1 MTCWCIIVCVCHDPY
16 THLQATWNMLDK
28 DGDGSVTAAEL
39 QERLSKLEGL
49 SVTEVEEMVRVADTD
64 GNGEVDYQEFV
75 VAFHS
80 SSWMKAR
87 LMGKAAMQFDG
98 FKAIVHAPACEFTP
112 CSRIFQKRVSM
123 SCFDGDTTRRHSRT
137 NIIAR
142 RRTKSATSQAMEPCL
157 RSL

>member
-1 MTCWCIIVCVCHDPY
+1 MTHY
-16 THLQATWNMLDK
+16 TYAVQATWNMLDK
-28 DGDGSVTAAEL
+28 DGDGSVSAAEL

-49 SVTEVEEMVRVADTD
+49 SVKEVEELVRVADTD

-98 FKAIVHAPACEFTP
+98 FKARQRVNSSVPIAACEFLPSSCTFQQQASLS
-112 CSRIFQKRVSM
+112 CS
-123 SCFDGDTTRRHSRT
+123 DGDATLRHSRT
-137 NIIAR
+137 NITAR
-142 RRTKSATSQAMEPCL
+142 RRTKSAASRGTPPCL